1 MRKFKLATSIIGL
14 LLFASA
20 CSNVDNAN
28 YKQKALFYTEDS
40 LGDDSGPGAYT
51 YPTDKIYLEGA
62 FDIREFAIYEGEDYY
77 EFFIRINRDFKND
90 KDYFGGWD
98 VQMFDVYLQFD
109 QGKHTMAVN
118 GRNVKFSD
126 KWNKAVVIAPERKT
140 RVQREIYKKN
150 TEVSDYVSDYEDI
163 ASDVIVPD
171 TYIVDFDTL
180 SARISKEKL
189 EGLED
194 LRGVQVFSLGFDLNA
209 DEDNTYNMTV
219 EKFTGQFNFGGG
231 SNYNGNPNVI
241 DILGSNKILEDYLS
255 EEGYEIYPTVDF
267 IEIKK

>member
-1 MRKFKLATSIIGL
+1 M
-14 LLFASA
+14 
-20 CSNVDNAN
+20 
-28 YKQKALFYTEDS
+28 
-40 LGDDSGPGAYT
+40 
-51 YPTDKIYLEGA
+51 
-62 FDIREFAIYEGEDYY
+62 
-77 EFFIRINRDFKND
+77 
-90 KDYFGGWD
+90 
-98 VQMFDVYLQFD
+98 
-109 QGKHTMAVN
+109 
-118 GRNVKFSD
+118 
-126 KWNKAVVIAPERKT
+126 
-140 RVQREIYKKN
+140 
-150 TEVSDYVSDYEDI
+150 
-163 ASDVIVPD
+163 
-171 TYIVDFDTL
+171 
-180 SARISKEKL
+180 